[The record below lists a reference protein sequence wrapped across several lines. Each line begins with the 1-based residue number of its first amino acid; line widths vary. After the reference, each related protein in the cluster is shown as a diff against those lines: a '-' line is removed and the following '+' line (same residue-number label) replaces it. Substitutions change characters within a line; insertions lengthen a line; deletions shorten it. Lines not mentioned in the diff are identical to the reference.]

1 MLSINKI
8 EMFETIYWLLGYEED
23 EENVE
28 YCPEKDKIK
37 RQKYLCCKQIEQGDV
52 PRLRSVY
59 LRQVKPLKR
68 DDNVIMGIP
77 VRGKKNFFKRNKD
90 KHFYT
95 LGLANHLNEIL

>member
-1 MLSINKI
+1 
-8 EMFETIYWLLGYEED
+8 MFETIYWLLGYDDEED
-23 EENVE
+23 IE
-28 YCPEKDKIK
+28 CSPEKDKIK
-37 RQKYLCCKQIEQGDV
+37 RQKYLVCKQIEQGDT

-77 VRGKKNFFKRNKD
+77 VNRGKKNFFKRHKD
-90 KHFYT
+90 KPFYT